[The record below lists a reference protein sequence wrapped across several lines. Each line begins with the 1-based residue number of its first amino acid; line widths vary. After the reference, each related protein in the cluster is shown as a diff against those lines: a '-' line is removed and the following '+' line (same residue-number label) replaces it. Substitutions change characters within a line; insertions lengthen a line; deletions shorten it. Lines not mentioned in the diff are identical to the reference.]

1 MDYFNYKNGVLYC
14 EGVKV
19 EEIARKASTP
29 VYIYSARTFTRHFLQ
44 IKESFGSVPSTVCYS
59 LKANSNHDIIKRL
72 NKFGAGF
79 DIVSGGEL
87 FRALKAGAPAN
98 RIVYAGVGKT
108 DDEIEY
114 AIKNKI
120 LCFNSESEEEVE
132 NIERIA
138 RKLKKT
144 AQICL
149 RVNPDVDPHT
159 HVYIT
164 TGKKENK
171 FGIDLIRAEQLAI
184 RMKSYRFARLKGL
197 HMHIGSQIL
206 EVAPYVEALGKVV
219 GLLDKLRAMGHQMEL
234 LNIGGGFGIFYKE
247 KTARPVEEFATA
259 LMPML
264 KKSNCH
270 ILLEPGRFIIGNAGI
285 LVTKVLYTKQ
295 SGDGR
300 VFVICDA
307 GMNTLIRPTLYGAFH
322 RIWPARDAAKING
335 EAPAE
340 PPEGRALLT
349 ADIVGPICES
359 GDFFAKE
366 RKMPAVKRG
375 DLLVVFSAGA
385 YGYSMSSNYNS
396 QPRPAETVVDNKKFR
411 ITARREKYND
421 ITKLSS

>member
-1 MDYFNYKNGVLYC
+1 MDYFNYKNGVLFC
-14 EGVKV
+14 EDVKV
-19 EEIARKASTP
+19 EDIALKASTP
-29 VYIYSARTFTRHFLQ
+29 VYIYSARTFTEHFLK
-44 IKESFGSVPSTVCYS
+44 IKESFNPVPSTVCYS
-59 LKANSNHDIIKRL
+59 LKANSNSGIIKRL
-72 NKFGAGF
+72 NKAGAGF

-87 FRALKAGAPAN
+87 YRALKAGASPDN
-98 RIVYAGVGKT
+98 IVYAGVGKT
-108 DDEIEY
+108 DDEIAY

-120 LCFNSESEEEVE
+120 LCFNSESEEEVK

-138 RKLKKT
+138 RKLKKP
-144 AQICL
+144 ARICL

-171 FGIDLIRAEQLAI
+171 FGIDLVRAEQLAI
-184 RMKSYRFARLKGL
+184 RMKSFKFARLKGL

-206 EVAPYVEALGKVV
+206 EVAPYVEALGKVI
-219 GLLDKLRAMGHQMEL
+219 GLLEKLRAMGHRMEL
-234 LNIGGGFGIFYKE
+234 LNIGGGFGIFYRE

-300 VFVICDA
+300 AFIICDA

-322 RIWPARDAAKING
+322 RIWPARDAGKING

-340 PPEGRALLT
+340 VPDNGNFVT
-349 ADIVGPICES
+349 ADVVGPICES

-366 RKMPAVKRG
+366 RRLPQVKRG
-375 DLLVVFSAGA
+375 ELLAVFSAGA

-396 QPRPAETVVDNKKFR
+396 QPRPAEVIVDGSKFTVVV
-411 ITARREKYND
+411 RRETYSD
-421 ITKLSS
+421 LTRL